1 MRGVYAFRCGT
12 ADHPLPTSSLVVFGG
27 PTRFVYADLVSAVA
41 AETRRALAPEA
52 VYLIFPSPICDDVVA
67 ALRED
72 ESALDPLAADT
83 VVGVYGYAADGS
95 VSRVDQLRGATPVQ
109 PDLAALRRQGLTILF
124 NRRGGLLDSGP
135 TAHFV
140 KPSATPDT
148 RFLRASHAL
157 AEGAEIFFVAFWLLR
172 FLGDDVEFI
181 HLDTAAIAS
190 VPLAALLMKGQATPP
205 TIRTFRSYHG
215 LATYPFNVD
224 RPDLVIISASQSGTM
239 AAEIMHKVKDPAR
252 IVTLFSTSDAPPGT
266 SLLCDL
272 RRDPTANLLGCEP
285 TRRTPNPTHTRPIRL
300 IGEHFIAE
308 TEAARSI
315 IPGTAEAPAV
325 VKDKIAK
332 LQGCGVFT
340 ALRSGEPIEQRRA
353 IWVDIPKLRATAV
366 FTDWIKMVAAREIPA
381 STRAI
386 IHPDDDE
393 DALSIATALKDE
405 ISRQGGALK
414 DMAVLKLSDIEG
426 EAKAPWPEPRSP
438 VVVVVGA
445 TGRGERLLA
454 ASRALRRY
462 APNSHRIFLAAT
474 TMPSSNQ
481 AFSLLNSNLKHPS
494 HRFYSMF
501 EVFIDRRTAGQ
512 SWRDERAFLLDH
524 EDDLPAEL
532 GARLD
537 ALGGSPDDHAD
548 ALFLDGVRGPLRL
561 ADNFAFWPVG
571 TACGNASQG
580 DVFISIAAVLE
591 NLRSGD
597 VAVDKRLIND
607 VQTHS
612 VLSAEAFS
620 RYNDGVIQA
629 ALVRAAL
636 PIELDYRDAPVDSR
650 LIADLLAQML
660 DRPDAL
666 QADALTEFLLALV
679 LERLKLVPEHM
690 AFVVERSAPAELTPI
705 QRWLAGM
712 LRDVVSQ
719 GGATS

>member
-1 MRGVYAFRCGT
+1 VSGVYAFRCGT

-27 PTRFVYADLVSAVA
+27 PTRFAYADLVSAVA

-52 VYLIFPSPICDDVVA
+52 VYLVFPSPICGDVVA

-72 ESALDPLAADT
+72 ESAFDPLAVDT
-83 VVGVYGYAADGS
+83 VIGVYGYSPDGS
-95 VSRVDQLRGATPVQ
+95 VSPVDVLRGATPMQ
-109 PDLAALRRQGLTILF
+109 PDLEAFRRQGLTILF

-140 KPSATPDT
+140 KPSSTPDT

-157 AEGAEIFFVAFWLLR
+157 AEGAEIFFAAFWLLP
-172 FLGDDVEFI
+172 FLGDDIEFI
-181 HLDTAAIAS
+181 HVDSAAIAS
-190 VPLAALLMKGQATPP
+190 VPLAALLMKGARTSP
-205 TIRTFRSYHG
+205 TIRTFSSYHG
-215 LATYPFNVD
+215 LATHPFNVD
-224 RPDLVIISASQSGTM
+224 RPDLVIISASQSGAM
-239 AAEIMHKVKDPAR
+239 AAEIVPKVKDRGR
-252 IVTLFSTSDAPPGT
+252 IVTLFSTSDVPTGT
-266 SLLCDL
+266 SMLCDL
-272 RRDPTANLLGCEP
+272 RRDPTANPLGYEP

-308 TEAARSI
+308 TEPARSI
-315 IPGTAEAPAV
+315 IPGTAEAPPV

-353 IWVDIPKLRATAV
+353 VWVDIPKLQSTSV
-366 FTDWIKMVAAREIPA
+366 FTDWIRMVAAREIPA

-386 IHPDDDE
+386 IYPDDDE

-405 ISRQGGALK
+405 ISRQGGDLK
-414 DMAVLKLSDIEG
+414 DMTVLKLSETEG
-426 EAKAPWPEPRSP
+426 DAKAAWPEPHSP

-454 ASRALRRY
+454 ASRALRRF
-462 APNSHRIFLAAT
+462 APHSHRIFLAAT

-494 HRFYSMF
+494 HRFFSMF
-501 EVFIDRRTAGQ
+501 EVFLDRRTAGQ

-524 EDDLPAEL
+524 EDELPAEL
-532 GARLD
+532 GTRLD
-537 ALGGSPDDHAD
+537 ALGGSLDGLAD
-548 ALFLDGVRGPLRL
+548 ALFLDGARGPLRL

-571 TACGNASQG
+571 TACGHASQA

-636 PIELDYRDAPVDSR
+636 PIELDYRDAPVDGH
-650 LIADLLAQML
+650 LIADLLGQML
-660 DRPDAL
+660 DFPNAL

-679 LERLKLVPEHM
+679 LERLKLMPEHLT
-690 AFVVERSAPAELTPI
+690 FVVERSATAVLTPI
-705 QRWLAGM
+705 QRWLADV
-712 LRDVVSQ
+712 LREVVSQ

>member
-1 MRGVYAFRCGT
+1 MSGVYAFRCGT
-12 ADHPLPTSSLVVFGG
+12 AEHPLPTSSLVVFGG
-27 PTRFVYADLVSAVA
+27 PTRFVYADLVSAIA

-52 VYLIFPSPICDDVVA
+52 VYLIYPSSICRDVVA

-72 ESALDPLAADT
+72 ESAFDPLAADT
-83 VVGVYGYAADGS
+83 IIGVYGYAPDGS
-95 VSRVDQLRGATPVQ
+95 VSRVDELRRAAPAQ

-140 KPSATPDT
+140 KPSGTPDS

-157 AEGAEIFFVAFWLLR
+157 AEGAEIFFVAFWLLG
-172 FLGDDVEFI
+172 FLGEDIEFI

-190 VPLAALLMKGQATPP
+190 VPLAALLMQGRLVAP
-205 TIRTFRSYHG
+205 TIRTFSSYQG
-215 LATYPFNVD
+215 LATHPFNVD

-239 AAEIMHKVKDPAR
+239 AAEIMPKVKDSRR
-252 IVTLFSTSDAPPGT
+252 IVTLFSTSDVPPGT
-266 SLLCDL
+266 SMLCDL
-272 RRDPTANLLGCEP
+272 RRDAISNLLGCEP
-285 TRRTPNPTHTRPIRL
+285 TRRTPGPAHTRSIRL

-308 TEAARSI
+308 TEPARSI
-315 IPGTAEAPAV
+315 IPGTAEAPPV

-340 ALRSGEPIEQRRA
+340 ALRSGEAIDQRRA
-353 IWVDIPKLRATAV
+353 IWVDIPKLRTTDV
-366 FTDWIKMVAAREIPA
+366 FTDWIKTVAAREIPA

-386 IHPDDDE
+386 IHPDDDL

-405 ISRQGGALK
+405 ISRQGGTLS
-414 DMAVLKLSDIEG
+414 DMTVLKLSDIEG
-426 EAKAPWPEPRSP
+426 EATAPWPEPRSP

-462 APNSHRIFLAAT
+462 APHSHRIFLAAT
-474 TMPSSNQ
+474 TMPSSKQ

-494 HRFYSMF
+494 HRFHSMF
-501 EVFIDRRTAGQ
+501 EVFIDRRTAAQ

-524 EDDLPAEL
+524 DDDLPSEL
-532 GARLD
+532 VTRLD
-537 ALGGSPDDHAD
+537 ALGGSPDGLAD
-548 ALFLDGVRGPLRL
+548 ALFLEGARGPLRL

-571 TACGNASQG
+571 TSCGDASQA
-580 DVFISIAAVLE
+580 DVFISMAAILE

-597 VAVDKRLIND
+597 VVVGKRLIND

-636 PIELDYRDAPVDSR
+636 PIELDYRDAPDDSR
-650 LIADLLAQML
+650 LIADLVAQML

-666 QADALTEFLLALV
+666 QADALAEFLLALV
-679 LERLKLVPEHM
+679 LERLKLVPEHLV
-690 AFVVERSAPAELTPI
+690 FVVERSATARLTPI
-705 QRWLAGM
+705 QRWLADG
-712 LRDVVSQ
+712 LRD
-719 GGATS
+719 ALAKAA